1 MMKIILPISLLLLLT
16 LVSCQSNEG
25 TSDSNSNAIISDGE
39 TDVTLNA
46 EYGRTLVAY
55 FSEPETN
62 GTDAVAGASRVV
74 QDGEVLGNTEQIALW
89 IADYSNSDIHQID
102 TVEDYPGD
110 HDALVDQAQREQ
122 QSNARPAL
130 SDSITNLDRYDTIFV
145 GYPIWW
151 ADLPMPMYSF
161 FENEDLSGKNIIPFS
176 THGGS
181 GFANTVATITELES
195 NAAVESNGY
204 TVSRNN
210 VSNSRDAVYDWL
222 SDFASVR

>member
-1 MMKIILPISLLLLLT
+1 MIKIILPISLLLLLT

-25 TSDSNSNAIISDGE
+25 TSDSNSNAVISDGE
-39 TDVTLNA
+39 TDFTLNE
-46 EYGRTLVAY
+46 EYGNTLVAY

-62 GTDAVAGASRVV
+62 GADAVAGASRIV
-74 QDGEVLGNTEQIALW
+74 QNGEVLGNTEQIALW
-89 IADYSNSDIHQID
+89 IADYSNSDVHQID

-110 HDALVDQAQREQ
+110 HDELVEQAQDEQ

-130 SDSITNLDRYDTIFV
+130 SESINNLDQYDTIFV

-161 FENEDLSGKNIIPFS
+161 FENENLSGKNIIPFS

-181 GFANTVATITELES
+181 RFANTVATITELES

-210 VSNSRDAVYDWL
+210 VSDSRDAVYDWL
-222 SDFASVR
+222 SNFASVR